1 MLKTTNLTF
10 QYPGGH
16 PFHFPDLEVGA
27 GQTLLILGE
36 SGCGKTTLLHLL
48 AGLLKPVSGE
58 VQVGDTNLAALSA
71 AQGDRFRGQHI
82 GLVYQKAYFIESL
95 SVMDN
100 LLVSPFSPK
109 KEKATEVARRLG
121 IERLLQKLPAHLSV
135 GEQQRASI
143 ARAVMNEPKLLL
155 ADEPTS
161 ALDHKNCAAVIG
173 LLKEEAAAN
182 NAALVIVTHDDRL
195 KNEVSDRIELEA
207 LTTQNMNV

>member
-1 MLKTTNLTF
+1 MLKTTNLTY
-10 QYPGGH
+10 QYPGGS
-16 PFHFPDLEVGA
+16 PLRFPNFEVGA

-48 AGLLKPVSGE
+48 AGLLRPASGE
-58 VQVGDTNLAALSA
+58 VRVDDSNLGALSA

-82 GLVYQKAYFIESL
+82 GLVYQKAYFIEAL
-95 SVMDN
+95 SILDN

-109 KEKATEVARRLG
+109 KEKASEVAQRLG
-121 IERLLQKLPAHLSV
+121 IGGLLQKLPAHLSV

-143 ARAVMNEPKLLL
+143 ARAVMNQPKLLL

-161 ALDHKNCAAVIG
+161 ALDHRNCAAVIE

-182 NAALVIVTHDDRL
+182 RAALVIVTHDDRL
-195 KNEVSDRIELEA
+195 KSEVSDRIELESI
-207 LTTQNMNV
+207 TVQNWNR

>member
-1 MLKTTNLTF
+1 MLKTSNLTF
-10 QYPGGH
+10 QYPGGS
-16 PFHFPDLEVGA
+16 PFHFPDFQVEA

-48 AGLLKPVSGE
+48 AGLLKPISGK
-58 VQVGDTNLAALSA
+58 VLIGDSDLAALSA

-109 KEKATEVARRLG
+109 KEKATQVAQRLG
-121 IERLLQKLPAHLSV
+121 IGSLLQKLPAHLSV

-143 ARAVMNEPKLLL
+143 ARAVMNQPKLLL

-173 LLKEEAAAN
+173 LLKEEATAN

-195 KNEVSDRIELEA
+195 KNEVSNRIELEA
-207 LTTQNMNV
+207 ITAQTAKV

>member
-1 MLKTTNLTF
+1 MLKTKNLTF
-10 QYPGGH
+10 QYPGSS
-16 PFHFPDLEVGA
+16 PLRFPDLEVGA
-27 GQTLLILGE
+27 GKSLLILGE

-48 AGLLKPVSGE
+48 AGLLQPAAGE
-58 VQVGDTNLAALSA
+58 VLLDGSNLAAMSP

-82 GLVYQKAYFIESL
+82 GLVYQKAYFIEAL
-95 SVMDN
+95 SVLDN

-109 KEKATEVARRLG
+109 KEKAAEVAQRLG
-121 IERLLQKLPAHLSV
+121 IGGLLHKLPARLSV

-143 ARAVMNEPKLLL
+143 ARAVMNQPKLLL

-161 ALDHKNCAAVIG
+161 ALDHRNCATVIG

-195 KNEVSDRIELEA
+195 KSEVTDRIELETITA
-207 LTTQNMNV
+207 QKRKP